1 MTETSLLDRDDSV
14 LIAIDIQPPF
24 VKKESED
31 GSKALLQ
38 RMCWVI
44 KVVNWLNARLIFAAD
59 GLIPG

>member
-1 MTETSLLDRDDSV
+1 M
-14 LIAIDIQPPF
+14 
-24 VKKESED
+24 KKESED